1 MPEPTPSEIPS
12 AIGSMPAVLTPG
24 AVVPAPDF
32 GFPSEAEDIVS
43 PVKKRRF
50 GPAAILA
57 MAWIVF
63 VVGGAILAPYLPI
76 PTTTETVDIP
86 VDAAGQPYFGP
97 SLSHP
102 FGLDKIG
109 KDVFSLTLYG
119 GRVSLLVGFVAVSV
133 VMVIGGT
140 MGIFAGY
147 LRGKVDTVLSIFFD
161 TFLAIPAIILA
172 LALVAAFDPADP
184 DLVNP
189 TPRIFVLAGAL
200 GVVSIPVLGRIARA
214 STLAVADREFV
225 TAAKAMGA
233 KPLRIMWREI
243 LPNVLPS
250 MLVIG
255 LLGVGVAIVA
265 EGGLALLGASVSSP
279 ATSWGSIIAANRNA
293 INLDQ
298 PWIIFG
304 PSLFIFLTV
313 LTLNY
318 LGDVIR
324 RRFDIRDSVL

>member
-32 GFPSEAEDIVS
+32 GFPSEVEDIVS

-133 VMVIGGT
+133 GMVIGGT

-189 TPRIFVLAGAL
+189 TRRIFVLAGAL
-200 GVVSIPVLGRIARA
+200 GVVSIPVLGRIAR

>member
-1 MPEPTPSEIPS
+1 MG
-12 AIGSMPAVLTPG
+12 AVGGSV
-24 AVVPAPDF
+24 AVVPTGGIPVDLGTPDQ
-32 GFPSEAEDIVS
+32 PS
-43 PVKKRRF
+43 KKRRL

-57 MAWIVF
+57 IAWIIF
-63 VVGGAILAPYLPI
+63 VVGGALLAPYLPI
-76 PTTTETVDIP
+76 PSTTETVDIP
-86 VDAAGQPYFGP
+86 VGADGLPYFGP
-97 SLSHP
+97 SFSHP

-109 KDVFSLTLYG
+109 KDVFSLTIYG
-119 GRVSLLVGFVAVSV
+119 GRVSLLVGFVSV
-133 VMVIGGT
+133 TVGMLVGGS
-140 MGIFAGY
+140 MGIIAGY
-147 LRGKVDTVLSIFFD
+147 LRGKTDAVLSILFD

-172 LALVAAFDPADP
+172 LALVAAFDPSDP
-184 DLVNP
+184 SKVDP
-189 TPRIFVLAGAL
+189 TRRMWVLAFAL
-200 GVVSIPVLGRIARA
+200 GVVAVPVLGRIARA

-233 KPLRIMWREI
+233 KPLRIMIREV

-279 ATSWGSIIAANRNA
+279 ATSWGAIIATNRNA

-298 PWIIFG
+298 PWVIFG
-304 PSLFIFLTV
+304 PSSFIFLTV

-324 RRFDIRDSVL
+324 RRFDVRDSVL

>member
-133 VMVIGGT
+133 GMVIGGT

-172 LALVAAFDPADP
+172 LALVAYFGRRDD
-184 DLVNP
+184 P
-189 TPRIFVLAGAL
+189 TPA
-200 GVVSIPVLGRIARA
+200 P
-214 STLAVADREFV
+214 
-225 TAAKAMGA
+225 
-233 KPLRIMWREI
+233 
-243 LPNVLPS
+243 
-250 MLVIG
+250 
-255 LLGVGVAIVA
+255 
-265 EGGLALLGASVSSP
+265 
-279 ATSWGSIIAANRNA
+279 
-293 INLDQ
+293 
-298 PWIIFG
+298 
-304 PSLFIFLTV
+304 
-313 LTLNY
+313 
-318 LGDVIR
+318 
-324 RRFDIRDSVL
+324 

>member
-1 MPEPTPSEIPS
+1 MPEQTPSEFPS
-12 AIGSMPAVLTPG
+12 AVGSVPAVLTPG
-24 AVVPAPDF
+24 AVVAAPDD
-32 GFPSEAEDIVS
+32 GLTPEAEVDG
-43 PVKKRRF
+43 PPAKKRRF

-57 MAWIVF
+57 MAWIIF

-76 PTTTETVDIP
+76 PKTTETVDGL
-86 VDAAGQPYFGP
+86 ARQGP
-97 SLSHP
+97 SLAHP
-102 FGLDKIG
+102 MGGDKIG
-109 KDVFSLTLYG
+109 KDVFSLTLHG
-119 GRVSLLVGFVAVSV
+119 GRVSLLVGFVAITLG
-133 VMVIGGT
+133 MLIGGS
-140 MGIFAGY
+140 MGILAGY
-147 LRGKVDTVLSIFFD
+147 LRGKVDAVLSIFFD

-189 TPRIFVLAGAL
+189 TRRMFVLAGAL

-214 STLAVADREFV
+214 STMAVADREFV

-233 KPLRIMWREI
+233 KPLRIMFREI

-279 ATSWGSIIAANRNA
+279 ATSWGAIIATDPKA
-293 INLDQ
+293 INRM
-298 PWIIFG
+298 PWVIFG
-304 PSLFIFLTV
+304 PSSFIFLTV
-313 LTLNY
+313 LALNY

>member
-1 MPEPTPSEIPS
+1 MPETADSHPLGADDPEAVAPVVAGLVTAPVE
-12 AIGSMPAVLTPG
+12 GFPAVPEEPDE
-24 AVVPAPDF
+24 PA
-32 GFPSEAEDIVS
+32 
-43 PVKKRRF
+43 KKRKL

-57 MAWIVF
+57 IGWIVF

-76 PTTTETVDIP
+76 PTTTETVKGL
-86 VDAAGQPYFGP
+86 AQQPP
-97 SLSHP
+97 SFAHP
-102 FGLDKIG
+102 FGGDKIG

-119 GRVSLLVGFVAVSV
+119 GRVSLLVGFVSITVG
-133 VMVIGGT
+133 MLIGGT
-140 MGIFAGY
+140 MGVLAGY
-147 LRGKVDTVLSIFFD
+147 LRGKVDAVLSIFFD

-184 DLVNP
+184 SEVDP
-189 TPRIFVLAGAL
+189 TRRMLVLAAAL

-214 STLAVADREFV
+214 STMAVADREFV
-225 TAAKAMGA
+225 MAAKAMGA
-233 KPLRIMWREI
+233 KPLRIMLREV

-250 MLVIG
+250 MMVIG
-255 LLGVGVAIVA
+255 LLGVGVSIVA

-279 ATSWGSIIAANRNA
+279 ATSWGAIIAGNRNA

-298 PWIIFG
+298 PWVIFG
-304 PSLFIFLTV
+304 PGSFIFLTV